1 MAKSIKCNITIDGTL
16 LDQIDS
22 YASSMHMSRSGF
34 LALAAQSYMTSKDML
49 PSIQGLISSV
59 SEAVSKVSYNQMT
72 LDDFNNEMAR
82 IEKERMVIGSKAGL
96 IK

>member
-1 MAKSIKCNITIDGTL
+1 MAKSIKCNITIDGSL

-22 YASSMHMSRSGF
+22 YASNMHMSRSGF

-49 PSIQGLISSV
+49 PSMQGLISSV
-59 SEAVSKVSYNQMT
+59 SEAVSKVSNNQMT

-82 IEKERMVIGSKAGL
+82 IEKERIVIGSKAGL

>member
-1 MAKSIKCNITIDGTL
+1 MAKSIKCNITVDSTL

-49 PSIQGLISSV
+49 PSMQGLISSV
-59 SEAVSKVSYNQMT
+59 SEAVSKVTNNQMT
-72 LDDFNNEMAR
+72 LDDFNAEMDR
-82 IEKERMVIGSKAGL
+82 IEKERLLIGSNAGL